1 MLPSARQQFTIY
13 DDFAKLR
20 QHIEV
25 ICVTKMKLNY
35 ELGTNQ
41 LQVIFEPLPHG
52 DNSDKPCRTW
62 INSRKSDHLRV
73 TASKTSGCL
82 ELGHFNVVVDEDGEH
97 DDVAEEHEE
106 HDRSSFTHSQFHVT
120 TEVSLRRRGRERR
133 KKEARESESG
143 SRTLQRR
150 LAARSPVWKNLS
162 ELASAEWKFLPKED
176 QAFFLKHFLGF

>member
-1 MLPSARQQFTIY
+1 MT
-13 DDFAKLR
+13 
-20 QHIEV
+20 
-25 ICVTKMKLNY
+25 
-35 ELGTNQ
+35 LGTNQ

-62 INSRKSDHLRV
+62 INSRKSGHLRV

>member
-1 MLPSARQQFTIY
+1 MLPSPRQQFTIY

-20 QHIEV
+20 QHSKV
-25 ICVTKMKLNY
+25 ICVAKMKLKT
-35 ELGTNQ
+35 LGTNQ

-62 INSRKSDHLRV
+62 INSRKSGHLRV

-162 ELASAEWKFLPKED
+162 ELASAEWKFLPKID
-176 QAFFLKHFLGF
+176 FFLKCFLSF